1 MKYFWEMLQKIAN
14 HSKWEYSGTVDEIQW
29 QAMAG
34 NGRQWQAMAGNGRHR
49 LELVAMS
56 GNVWLW
62 LSALAAVMPM
72 MSMMPMLCC
81 DGTHLKP
88 ESRLDSVYK
97 SR

>member
-14 HSKWEYSGTVDEIQW
+14 HSKWEYSGTVDEI
-29 QAMAG
+29 
-34 NGRQWQAMAGNGRHR
+34 QWQAMAGNGRHR

-72 MSMMPMLCC
+72 MSMLSIQVSNGAIALNWSPSLI
-81 DGTHLKP
+81 G
-88 ESRLDSVYK
+88 
-97 SR
+97 